1 MPRGVAQAIQRSD
14 ALNLGLSHD
23 EFRLTEGLA
32 RPLGRWQPIGR
43 ARAAGDHHLRQRAAL
58 GLSLA
63 YPLSVLVL
71 TALVGVVLALAA
83 GRRETIVSIGLILLH
98 IVCLRLRLWYPGPV
112 VAIAFAASGL
122 LALVH
127 LTWLIARATFGPGPI
142 TRHRIG
148 GAVTIYF
155 NIALI
160 FSVAYR
166 LTNELSP
173 GSFNGI
179 PRDASLQQAAD
190 YLLYFSMIALSTTGF
205 GDITPASPMAHSLAS
220 LEAVVGQLYIATF
233 LGRLIT
239 LNTELIHSRHD
250 TGGKSDD

>member
-1 MPRGVAQAIQRSD
+1 MLNFTSLRGA
-14 ALNLGLSHD
+14 
-23 EFRLTEGLA
+23 
-32 RPLGRWQPIGR
+32 R
-43 ARAAGDHHLRQRAAL
+43 ARWADISLSAAL
-58 GLSLA
+58 VLQVVTIFVNAPLAAIGFSLA

-71 TALVGVVLALAA
+71 TALIGVVIALAPN
-83 GRRETIVSIGLILLH
+83 RRDAIVSIGLILLYV
-98 IVCLRLRLWYPGPV
+98 VCLRLRLWNPGPV
-112 VAIAFAASGL
+112 KAIAFAASGL
-122 LALVH
+122 LALGH
-127 LTWLIARATFGPGPI
+127 ATWLIARATFAPGPI

-166 LTNELSP
+166 LTNELVP

-190 YLLYFSMIALSTTGF
+190 YLLYFSIITLSTTGF
-205 GDITPASPMAHSLAS
+205 GDITPASPAAHSLAS

-250 TGGKSDD
+250 PGGKSGE